1 MLGTWGGERRLR
13 RKGGCRARI
22 EVLLAVWGQSARVGD
37 ERLVTSPSLG
47 VKEPTFLELRYMLI
61 PLNQVVGIFRSRLGF
76 RTPEGRGRHQINR
89 VWRQE
94 SSNLSQRD
102 KHITVNS

>member
-1 MLGTWGGERRLR
+1 
-13 RKGGCRARI
+13 
-22 EVLLAVWGQSARVGD
+22 
-37 ERLVTSPSLG
+37 
-47 VKEPTFLELRYMLI
+47 MLI

-89 VWRQE
+89 VWRQK

-102 KHITVNS
+102 KHISSRCGKSYEDLEVWQRSRLLAVAVCRAMQDCRDFGLRDQITRSAV